1 MCGIIAFFGNKESS
15 RDTKGEFR
23 TKFLELSKRIRH
35 RGPDWNGI
43 YSVEGKP
50 ILIGHERLSIVS
62 PESGSQPIVSENEN
76 QVLSVNGEIY
86 NYKSLYSN
94 VLLDKY
100 TNQSLSDCEVIMH
113 LHREYGEETAKMLD
127 GIYGFVLYNNE
138 TGHVYIARDPIG
150 IIPLYC
156 GWTSSGDFMVA
167 SECKCLID
175 DCETIK
181 VFPPG
186 HSMTFHVD
194 TLPDVDFN
202 YSITKNGGKVDA
214 LSMFYNPLYS
224 NSGFNSSETDIEI
237 NNSLKSIRESLETS
251 VRKRLMADVPFGVL
265 LSGGLDSSLIASIT
279 SRIIK
284 EKPVNHWGQ
293 QLHSFSIGLKDAPDL
308 IAAKQVADFL
318 GTIHH
323 EFHFTVQDG
332 IDAIRDLIWHL
343 ETYDVTTIRASTP
356 MYLLSRKV
364 KSLGIKMVL
373 SGEGADEVFGGYLY
387 FHQAPNSSEFH
398 NECLKRVENLHHFD
412 CLRANKS
419 TMAWGVEA
427 RVPFLDQSFLNTVM
441 TLDPKIKCRN
451 KVEKWC
457 LREAFNTPDN
467 PYLPES
473 VLWRQKE
480 QFSDGVGYNWID
492 SLREHADSHVSD
504 EDFNTARET
513 DEHLRTKEAVWY
525 KRIYDELFPRELPI
539 QRWIPRTDWEGVGYD
554 PSGRAQQVHENT
566 TLN

>member
-1 MCGIIAFFGNKESS
+1 MCGIIAFFGNESDNHGS
-15 RDTKGEFR
+15 GRDMDKFR
-23 TKFLELSKRIRH
+23 SYFLELSKRIRH

-43 YSVEGKP
+43 YNVKGKP

-62 PESGSQPIVSENEN
+62 PESGSQPIVSEDGS
-76 QVLSVNGEIY
+76 QILSVNGEIY
-86 NYKSLYSN
+86 NYKALYSS

-100 TNQSLSDCEVIMH
+100 TNQSLSDCEVVMH
-113 LHREYGEETAKMLD
+113 LYREYGTETAKMLD
-127 GIYGFVLYNNE
+127 GIFGFVLYNEDTNE
-138 TGHVYIARDPIG
+138 VYIARDPIG
-150 IIPLYC
+150 VIPLYC
-156 GWTSSGDFMVA
+156 GWTSSGEFMVA

-175 DCETIK
+175 ECETIK

-186 HSMTFHVD
+186 NCISFNAN
-194 TLPDVDFN
+194 TLPRPDTF
-202 YSITKNGGKVDA
+202 TTH
-214 LSMFYNPLYS
+214 LTQFYNPLYKT
-224 NSGFNSSETDIEI
+224 SGFSIC
-237 NNSLKSIRESLETS
+237 NNENTVLALKSIRESLESS

-284 EKPVNHWGQ
+284 EKPVNNWGQ

-308 IAAKQVADFL
+308 IAAREVASSL
-318 GTIHH
+318 GTVHH
-323 EFHFTVQDG
+323 EFTFTVQDG
-332 IDAIRDLIWHL
+332 IDAIKDLIWHL
-343 ETYDVTTIRASTP
+343 ETYDITTIRASTP

-387 FHQAPNSSEFH
+387 FHQAPNNEEFH

-441 TLDPKIKCRN
+441 TISPELKCKN
-451 KVEKWC
+451 NIEKWC
-457 LREAFNTPDN
+457 LREAFNTPDD

-473 VLWRQKE
+473 ILWRQKE
-480 QFSDGVGYNWID
+480 QFSDCVGYNWID
-492 SLREHADSHVSD
+492 SLREYAESQVST
-504 EDFNTARET
+504 EDFEAARTA

-539 QRWIPRTDWEGVGYD
+539 KRWIPRTDWEGVGYD
-554 PSGRAQQVHENT
+554 PSGRAQQVHENSV
-566 TLN
+566 

>member
-1 MCGIIAFFGNKESS
+1 MCGIIAFFGNKNQGSQEN
-15 RDTKGEFR
+15 EQFR
-23 TKFLELSKRIRH
+23 THFLELSKRIRH
-35 RGPDWNGI
+35 RGPDWNG
-43 YSVEGKP
+43 VCLADMGNV
-50 ILIGHERLSIVS
+50 LIGHERLSIVS
-62 PESGSQPIVSENEN
+62 PESGSQPIVSLDE
-76 QVLSVNGEIY
+76 QQILSVNGEIY
-86 NYKSLYSN
+86 NYKTLYSD
-94 VLLDKY
+94 VLFDKY
-100 TNQSLSDCEVIMH
+100 TNQTGSDCEVIMH
-113 LHREYGEETAKMLD
+113 LYREYQEATAKMLD
-127 GIYGFVLYNNE
+127 GIFAFVLFNKD
-138 TGHVYIARDPIG
+138 TGDVFIARDPIG
-150 IIPLYC
+150 IIPLYV
-156 GWTSSGDFMVA
+156 GWTANGDFMVA

-181 VFPPG
+181 LFPPG
-186 HSMTFHVD
+186 NTLTFNVSQ
-194 TLPDVDFN
+194 LPIIETFTSSV
-202 YSITKNGGKVDA
+202 TK
-214 LSMFYNPLYS
+214 FYNPVYKT
-224 NSGFNSSETDIEI
+224 SGYLENTD
-237 NNSLKSIRESLETS
+237 LKSTLSSVRMSLEAS

-279 SRIIK
+279 NRIIR

-293 QLHSFSIGLKDAPDL
+293 NLHSFSIGLKDAPDL
-308 IAAKQVADFL
+308 KAAKEVADFL

-356 MYLLSRKV
+356 MYLLSRRV

-387 FHQAPNSSEFH
+387 FHQAPNNNEFH

-441 TLDPKIKCRN
+441 TISPEVKCREN
-451 KVEKWC
+451 IEKWC
-457 LREAFNTPDN
+457 LREAFNTPDD

-492 SLREHADSHVSD
+492 SLREYSENQVSD
-504 EDFNTARET
+504 EDFQQAHSS
-513 DEHLRTKEAVWY
+513 DPHLRTKEAVWY
-525 KRIYDELFPRELPI
+525 RRIYDSLFPKELPI
-539 QRWIPRTDWEGVGYD
+539 ERWIPRTDWEGVGYD
-554 PSGRAQQVHENT
+554 PSGRAQEAHEHKN
-566 TLN
+566 